1 MKYIDA
7 IFLFLPLL
15 LWPITF
21 ILLKNIFIYSM
32 LISTFILAVISL
44 MIHKDMIK
52 WRHKNIYLT
61 LAMGVLGAV
70 ILYLIF
76 YFGNIL
82 TMYMNINNLV
92 GNVYTMIYK
101 DVPIIPL
108 AIILMFIGV
117 FEEIYWRGALQGYL
131 EKKIRIFAAMPWVG
145 TTLYYSLIHV
155 STLNFVLV
163 GAAFL
168 VGLVTSIIAYK
179 YGILS
184 SMITHIVWIEMI
196 VIFIPTI

>member
-1 MKYIDA
+1 MKYIDM

-44 MIHKDMIK
+44 IIHRDVIR

-61 LAMGVLGAV
+61 LAMGIFGAV
-70 ILYLIF
+70 ILYSIF

-82 TMYMNINNLV
+82 TIYMHINNSV
-92 GNVYTMIYK
+92 SNIYSMIYK
-101 DVPIIPL
+101 DVPLIPL
-108 AIILMFIGV
+108 AIILMFIGI
-117 FEEIYWRGALQGYL
+117 FEEIYWRGALQGYI
-131 EKKIRIFAAMPWVG
+131 EKNVKIFSALPWMG
-145 TTLYYSLIHV
+145 TTIYYSLIHL

-168 VGLVTSIIAYK
+168 VGLVTSVIAYR